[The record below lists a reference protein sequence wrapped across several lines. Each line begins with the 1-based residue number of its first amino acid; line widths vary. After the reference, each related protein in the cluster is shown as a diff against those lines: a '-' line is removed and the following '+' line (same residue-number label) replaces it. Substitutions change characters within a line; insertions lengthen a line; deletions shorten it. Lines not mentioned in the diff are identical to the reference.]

1 MERVI
6 DCIIDQKVDGVCILA
21 NFSEQFLIDDEER
34 EKLTR
39 LCLEKIDG
47 RIKSI
52 VTISHFSTKIVLD
65 RAKLAKSLGAD
76 IVMMMP
82 PYHGALLKGNA
93 DQTFNQFNEVS
104 KIGIKIMIQDAPLS
118 GVELSVPLLTK
129 MINEITNSNPD
140 IFLDRE
146 LEIRKK
152 NKLPPY
158 ERFIALILTG
168 DNEQKLEKD
177 AYYFKTFL
185 KDKIDAKVLG
195 PVNAPIFRLKRKFRF
210 RLLIRGSKSLKLQNS
225 ISELILKFKFSRGI
239 KLTVDVDPINF
250 N

>member
-1 MERVI
+1 MNDSNHKDTSMGKFKYSGIWPVAPTPFNENGTVDYQGMERVI

-34 EKLTR
+34 ERLTR

-129 MINEITNSNPD
+129 MINEIENLTCFKIESAQAASKIRQLIKNCGD
-140 IFLDRE
+140 KLDAPFDGE
-146 LEIRKK
+146 ESITLLADLYAGITGSMSSAL
-152 NKLPPY
+152 LP
-158 ERFIALILTG
+158 
-168 DNEQKLEKD
+168 
-177 AYYFKTFL
+177 
-185 KDKIDAKVLG
+185 DKIRPRCRYWTILVL
-195 PVNAPIFRLKRKFRF
+195 RR
-210 RLLIRGSKSLKLQNS
+210 
-225 ISELILKFKFSRGI
+225 
-239 KLTVDVDPINF
+239 
-250 N
+250 